1 LALILKKED
10 VFMQTIAKI
19 GVLGLITLLFVF
31 GGIATAQDFSADMVS
46 TTKGGVFTGK
56 IYAAKEKTRMEM
68 PQAITI
74 TRMDKNVVWI
84 LMPEQK
90 MYMEQPLKP
99 ENIVAST
106 DKMPGEIERK
116 HLGTETVDG
125 KKTEKYRIVYAAGNK
140 RETIF
145 QWIATDS
152 GFPIKTAA
160 EDGSWTT
167 EFKNLKTGKQPD
179 TLFEIPAGYQK
190 LTYGI
195 PSIPETKP
203 EEKPVEKKQEEPK
216 KPLIPKIPKL
226 W

>member
-1 LALILKKED
+1 
-10 VFMQTIAKI
+10 
-19 GVLGLITLLFVF
+19 
-31 GGIATAQDFSADMVS
+31 
-46 TTKGGVFTGK
+46 
-56 IYAAKEKTRMEM
+56 
-68 PQAITI
+68 
-74 TRMDKNVVWI
+74 VWM

-99 ENIVAST
+99 ENVPAST
-106 DKMPGEIERK
+106 DKMPGEVERK

-125 KKTEKYRIVYAAGNK
+125 KKTEKYRIVYTAGSK
-140 RETIF
+140 RDAIF
-145 QWIATDS
+145 QWVDTDS

-167 EFKNLKTGKQPD
+167 EYKNLKVAKQPD
-179 TLFEIPAGYQK
+179 ILFEIPAEYQK
-190 LTYGI
+190 MSFGI

-203 EEKPVEKKQEEPK
+203 EEKPAEKKQEEPK